1 MTTEPRNLL
10 AESGKPLFLGVET
23 ANRPDSPPPVRR
35 LGDARRLAI
44 AALAAGF
51 ATTFSVAAHHSIAG
65 VYDEARSIGLTG
77 VVAEFH
83 FVNPHPVLVIEVD
96 EPASDAGR
104 WELEMDNRFELARI
118 GMTADTFRRGDRVTV
133 SGDARRNGGRM
144 LYLRRLD
151 RAADGLR
158 YAQVGFTPSIEI
170 VR

>member
-1 MTTEPRNLL
+1 MGRTVRSPGVRLMNRQLE
-10 AESGKPLFLGVET
+10 ESAL
-23 ANRPDSPPPVRR
+23 RC
-35 LGDARRLAI
+35 AI
-44 AALAAGF
+44 VALAAF
-51 ATTFSVAAHHSIAG
+51 VTTFSVAAHHSIAG
-65 VYDEARSIGLTG
+65 VYDEAQSISLTG
-77 VVAEFH
+77 VVAEFR

-118 GMTADTFRRGDRVTV
+118 GMTAETFRRGDRVTV
-133 SGDARRNGGRM
+133 SGDARRNGDRM

-158 YAQVGFTPSIEI
+158 YAQVGFTPSIET